1 VRVSIQTN
9 NFEKE
14 LLNIANYSM
23 GFLEGAQKGKK
34 VFLDNLGR
42 GVIYALGQY
51 VDVEA
56 RANKEALHHVYEWYQ
71 TGSPQARLFDITYTV
86 SNLGL
91 SLNSTF
97 RQSRTLQQDA
107 TTPFYNKAKIME
119 DGIPVVI
126 RPKKNSVLRFY
137 EGGETV
143 FTSKPVTVRNP
154 GGNQVEGSF
163 ERIFDEFMRR
173 YFTQAFLRASGIS
186 DYISNPIIYKKN
198 IAAGAKQGRPKG
210 VSTGYKW
217 ITNAKIEVE

>member
-1 VRVSIQTN
+1 MRVSIQTN

>member
-14 LLNIANYSM
+14 LLNIANYSL

-42 GVIYALGQY
+42 GVIFALGQY

-97 RQSRTLQQDA
+97 RQSRTIQQDA

-119 DGIPVVI
+119 NGIPVVI

-137 EGGETV
+137 QGGETV

-163 ERIFDEFMRR
+163 ERIFDEFMTR

-186 DYISNPIIYKKN
+186 DYISNPVIYKKN
-198 IAAGAKQGRPKG
+198 LPAGAKQGRPKG

>member
-1 VRVSIQTN
+1 MRVSIQTN

-14 LLNIANYSM
+14 LLNIANYSL

-42 GVIYALGQY
+42 GVIFALGQY
-51 VDVEA
+51 IDVEA

-86 SNLGL
+86 NNLGL

-97 RQSRTLQQDA
+97 RQSRTIQQDA

-119 DGIPVVI
+119 NGIPVVI

-137 EGGETV
+137 QGGETV

-163 ERIFDEFMRR
+163 ERIFDEFMTR

-186 DYISNPIIYKKN
+186 DYISNPVIYKKN
-198 IAAGAKQGRPKG
+198 LPAGAKQGRPKG

>member
-1 VRVSIQTN
+1 MRVSIQTN

-51 VDVEA
+51 IDVEA
-56 RANKEALHHVYEWYQ
+56 RANRDALHHVYEWYQ
-71 TGSPQARLFDITYTV
+71 TGSPQARLFDINYTV

-91 SLNSTF
+91 SINSTF
-97 RQSRTLQQDA
+97 RQSRSLQQDA

-163 ERIFDEFMRR
+163 ERIFDEFMIR

-186 DYISNPIIYKKN
+186 DYISNPVIYKKN
-198 IAAGAKQGRPKG
+198 LSAGAKQGRTKG

>member
-1 VRVSIQTN
+1 MRVSIQTN

-14 LLNIANYSM
+14 LLNIANYSL

-42 GVIYALGQY
+42 GVIFALGQY

-97 RQSRTLQQDA
+97 RQSRTIQQDA

-119 DGIPVVI
+119 NGIPVVI

-163 ERIFDEFMRR
+163 ERIFDEFMTR

-186 DYISNPIIYKKN
+186 DYISNPVIYKKN
-198 IAAGAKQGRPKG
+198 LPAGAKQGRPKG

>member
-14 LLNIANYSM
+14 LLNIANYSL

-42 GVIYALGQY
+42 GVIFALGQY

-97 RQSRTLQQDA
+97 RQSRTIQQDA

-119 DGIPVVI
+119 NGIPVVI

-163 ERIFDEFMRR
+163 ERIFDEFMTR

-186 DYISNPIIYKKN
+186 DYINNPVIYKKN
-198 IAAGAKQGRPKG
+198 LPAGAKQGRPKG

>member
-1 VRVSIQTN
+1 MQTK

-71 TGSPQARLFDITYTV
+71 TGSPQARLFDIRYTV

-126 RPKKNSVLRFY
+126 TPKKNSVLRFY

-186 DYISNPIIYKKN
+186 DYVSNPIIYKKN

>member
-1 VRVSIQTN
+1 VRVSIKTN
-9 NFEKE
+9 NFEKD
-14 LLNIANYSM
+14 LLNIVNYTS
-23 GFLEGAQKGKK
+23 GFLEGAQRGKK
-34 VFLDNLGR
+34 TFLDNLGR

-173 YFTQAFLRASGIS
+173 YFTQAFLRASGVS

>member
-1 VRVSIQTN
+1 MRVSLTTN
-9 NFEKE
+9 NFEKD
-14 LLNIANYSM
+14 LLNIANYSL

-42 GVIYALGQY
+42 GVIFALGEY
-51 VDVEA
+51 IDVEA

-97 RQSRTLQQDA
+97 RQSRTIQQDA

-119 DGIPVVI
+119 NGIPVVI

-163 ERIFDEFMRR
+163 ERIFDEFMTR

-186 DYISNPIIYKKN
+186 DYISNPVIYKKN
-198 IAAGAKQGRPKG
+198 LPAGAKQGRPKG

>member
-1 VRVSIQTN
+1 MQTK

-126 RPKKNSVLRFY
+126 TPKKNSVLRFY

-173 YFTQAFLRASGIS
+173 YFTQAFLRASGVS

>member
-1 VRVSIQTN
+1 VRVSIKTN

-42 GVIYALGQY
+42 GVIFALGQY
-51 VDVEA
+51 IDVEA
-56 RANKEALHHVYEWYQ
+56 RANRDALHHVYEWYQ
-71 TGSPQARLFDITYTV
+71 TGSPQARLFDINYTV

-91 SLNSTF
+91 SINSTF

-163 ERIFDEFMRR
+163 ERVFDEFMAR

-198 IAAGAKQGRPKG
+198 IAAGAKQGRSKG

>member
-186 DYISNPIIYKKN
+186 DYVSNPIIYKKN

>member
-1 VRVSIQTN
+1 MRVSIQTN

-14 LLNIANYSM
+14 LLNIANYSL

-42 GVIYALGQY
+42 GVIFALGQY

-97 RQSRTLQQDA
+97 RQSRTIQQDA

-119 DGIPVVI
+119 NGIPVVI

-163 ERIFDEFMRR
+163 ERIFDEFMTR

-186 DYISNPIIYKKN
+186 DYISNPVMYKKN
-198 IAAGAKQGRPKG
+198 LPAGAKQGRPKG

>member
-173 YFTQAFLRASGIS
+173 YFTQAFLRASGVS

>member
-71 TGSPQARLFDITYTV
+71 TGSPQARLFDIKYTV

-107 TTPFYNKAKIME
+107 STPFYNKAKIME

-126 RPKKNSVLRFY
+126 TPKKNSVLRFY

-173 YFTQAFLRASGIS
+173 YFTQAFLRASGVS
-186 DYISNPIIYKKN
+186 DYISNPTIYKKN
-198 IAAGAKQGRPKG
+198 LKAGAKQGRPKG
-210 VSTGYKW
+210 VATGYKW
-217 ITNAKIEVE
+217 ITNAKIGVE

>member
-1 VRVSIQTN
+1 MRVSIQTN

-14 LLNIANYSM
+14 LLNSANYSL

-42 GVIYALGQY
+42 GVIFALGQY

-97 RQSRTLQQDA
+97 RQSRTIQQDA

-119 DGIPVVI
+119 NGIPVVI

-137 EGGETV
+137 QGGETV

-163 ERIFDEFMRR
+163 ERIFDEFMTR

-186 DYISNPIIYKKN
+186 DYISNPVIYKKN
-198 IAAGAKQGRPKG
+198 LPAGAKQGRPKG
-210 VSTGYKW
+210 ISTGYKW

>member
-1 VRVSIQTN
+1 VRVSIKTN
-9 NFEKE
+9 NFEKD
-14 LLNIANYSM
+14 LLNIVNYSS
-23 GFLEGAQKGKK
+23 GFLEGAQRGKK
-34 VFLDNLGR
+34 TFLDNLGR

>member
-1 VRVSIQTN
+1 MRVSIQTN

-14 LLNIANYSM
+14 LLNIANYSL

-42 GVIYALGQY
+42 GVIFALGQY
-51 VDVEA
+51 IDVEA

-97 RQSRTLQQDA
+97 RQSRTIQQDA

-119 DGIPVVI
+119 NGIPVVI

-163 ERIFDEFMRR
+163 ERIFDEFMTR

-186 DYISNPIIYKKN
+186 DYISNPVIYKKN
-198 IAAGAKQGRPKG
+198 LPAGAKQGRPKG

>member
-1 VRVSIQTN
+1 MRVSIQTN

-42 GVIYALGQY
+42 GVIFALGQY

-56 RANKEALHHVYEWYQ
+56 RANRDALHHVYEWYQ

-97 RQSRTLQQDA
+97 RQSRTIQQDA

-119 DGIPVVI
+119 NGIPVVI

-163 ERIFDEFMRR
+163 ERIFDEFMTR

-186 DYISNPIIYKKN
+186 DYISNPVIYKKN
-198 IAAGAKQGRPKG
+198 LPAGARQGRPKG

>member
-1 VRVSIQTN
+1 MQTK

-71 TGSPQARLFDITYTV
+71 TGSPQARLFDIKYTV

-107 TTPFYNKAKIME
+107 STPFYNKAKIME

-126 RPKKNSVLRFY
+126 TPKKNSVLRFY

-173 YFTQAFLRASGIS
+173 YFTQAFLRASGVS

>member
-42 GVIYALGQY
+42 GVIFALGQY

-56 RANKEALHHVYEWYQ
+56 RANRDALHHVYEWYQ

-97 RQSRTLQQDA
+97 KQSRTLQQDA

-119 DGIPVVI
+119 NGIPVVI

-163 ERIFDEFMRR
+163 ERVFDEFMTR

-186 DYISNPIIYKKN
+186 DYISNPVIYKKN
-198 IAAGAKQGRPKG
+198 LPAGAKQGRPKG

>member
-14 LLNIANYSM
+14 LLNIANYSL

-42 GVIYALGQY
+42 GVIFALGQY

-97 RQSRTLQQDA
+97 RQSRTIQQDA

-119 DGIPVVI
+119 NGIPVVI

-163 ERIFDEFMRR
+163 ERIFDEFMTR

-186 DYISNPIIYKKN
+186 DYISNPVIYKKN
-198 IAAGAKQGRPKG
+198 LPAGAKQGRPKG
-210 VSTGYKW
+210 ISTGYKW

>member
-1 VRVSIQTN
+1 MRVSIQTN

-14 LLNIANYSM
+14 LLNIANYSL
-23 GFLEGAQKGKK
+23 GFLEGAQRGKK

-42 GVIYALGQY
+42 GVIFALGQY

-119 DGIPVVI
+119 NGIPVVI

-163 ERIFDEFMRR
+163 ERIFDEFMTR

-186 DYISNPIIYKKN
+186 DYISNPVIYKKN
-198 IAAGAKQGRPKG
+198 LPAGARQGRPKG